1 MKNLNNFTRLQQLA
15 EACKKDVDVW
25 KPLMGYFQPRDDDD
39 RKLLLLAAV
48 AIGRLSDAVPQI
60 LTDAWGSQ
68 TAKQKWAEYSY
79 NYLGIDMN
87 GRVGQPVSLLHFAN
101 SGSDIQKK
109 REYSNNSVT
118 PPARQTWLPF
128 TSADK
133 LQMAN
138 LMRQLRGSYPSWEHR
153 SLDSEMRRAA
163 DVVSKDAALRAK
175 MVSIF
180 DYADGFLV
188 RNGQTV
194 CKPDLALSI
203 HNGVEGFWQHSMF
216 YELREAKKV
225 LNQWLW
231 EEILRNNW
239 EASYPNPAESK
250 RKVEFARELGMGYG
264 AGPKVMEQL
273 AKCPKHDDAL
283 DAGIFLH
290 EANKKGQQDYMDAQT
305 LRKHWD
311 SDLKNK
317 KRDTTM
323 NLTQKANAFFG
334 NLKAIGGDLLRV
346 QRGRATLHSAKRVI
360 FAAMPIKWGFLARL
374 TGKAKKVEN
383 HPLTDLALAFAL
395 HGATNFA
402 ISDVAKREKYLKYT
416 EEMLVAA
423 GYSASLKM
431 LPVEDMLDKIFS
443 GVGESEAVTKLKDM
457 LKDEPEISVDIKK

>member
-48 AIGRLSDAVPQI
+48 AIGRLSDAIPQI

-79 NYLGIDMN
+79 NYLGIDIN

-128 TSADK
+128 TGADE

-138 LMRQLRGSYPSWEHR
+138 LMRQLRSSYPSWAHR
-153 SLDSEMRRAA
+153 SLDSEIQRAA
-163 DVVSKDAALRAK
+163 DVVSRDAALRAK
-175 MVSIF
+175 MVRIF
-180 DYADGFLV
+180 DYADGFFV
-188 RNGQTV
+188 RNGRV
-194 CKPDLALSI
+194 VGKPDLTLSI
-203 HNGVEGFWQHSMF
+203 HNGGEGFWQDSMF
-216 YELREAKKV
+216 YELREAKKM
-225 LNQWLW
+225 LNQWLR
-231 EEILRNNW
+231 EEILSNDW
-239 EASYPNPAESK
+239 ADSYANVTGTE
-250 RKVEFARELGMGYG
+250 RKVEFARELAMGYG
-264 AGPKVMEQL
+264 AG
-273 AKCPKHDDAL
+273 PKHDDAL

-290 EANKKGQQDYMDAQT
+290 EANKKGQQDYMDAQA

-311 SDLKNK
+311 SDLKNQ

>member
-48 AIGRLSDAVPQI
+48 AIGRLSDAIPQI

-101 SGSDIQKK
+101 SGSAIQKN
-109 REYSNNSVT
+109 REYANNSVT

-128 TSADK
+128 TGADE
-133 LQMAN
+133 LQVAAM
-138 LMRQLRGSYPSWEHR
+138 MRMIKTHQM
-153 SLDSEMRRAA
+153 DIRAV
-163 DVVSKDAALRAK
+163 DVASKDAALRAK
-175 MVSIF
+175 MVTIF
-180 DYADGFLV
+180 DYADGFMV
-188 RNGQTV
+188 RNGRIV
-194 CKPDLALSI
+194 CKPDLTLSV
-203 HNGVEGFWQHSMF
+203 HHGAEGFWQDSMF

-239 EASYPNPAESK
+239 GASYPNPAESK

-273 AKCPKHDDAL
+273 AKYPKHDDIVDTL
-283 DAGIFLH
+283 DAGIFMH
-290 EANKKGQQDYMDAQT
+290 EANKKGQQDYMDAQA

-311 SDLKNK
+311 SDLKNQ

-431 LPVEDMLDKIFS
+431 VPVEDMLDKIFS
-443 GVGESEAVTKLKDM
+443 GVGESEAVTKLKDL
-457 LKDEPEISVDIKK
+457 LKDEPEISVEIQK

>member
-39 RKLLLLAAV
+39 RELLLLAAV
-48 AIGRLSDAVPQI
+48 AIGRLSDAIPQI

-79 NYLGIDMN
+79 NHLGIDMN
-87 GRVGQPVSLLHFAN
+87 GRVGQPVPLLHFAN
-101 SGSDIQKK
+101 SGSAIQKN
-109 REYSNNSVT
+109 REYANNSVT

-128 TSADK
+128 TGADE

-138 LMRQLRGSYPSWEHR
+138 LMRHLRGSYPSWEHR
-153 SLDSEMRRAA
+153 SLDSEMRKAA
-163 DVVSKDAALRAK
+163 EIVSKDAALRAK

-188 RNGQTV
+188 RNGRAV
-194 CKPDLALSI
+194 CKPDLTLSI
-203 HNGVEGFWQHSMF
+203 HHDAEGFWQDSMF

-239 EASYPNPAESK
+239 KASYPNPAESK

-264 AGPKVMEQL
+264 AVFM
-273 AKCPKHDDAL
+273 
-283 DAGIFLH
+283 H
-290 EANKKGQQDYMDAQT
+290 EANKKGQQDCMDAQA

-311 SDLKNK
+311 SDLKNQ

-395 HGATNFA
+395 HGATSFA
-402 ISDVAKREKYLKYT
+402 ISDIAKREKYLKYT

-431 LPVEDMLDKIFS
+431 VPVEDMLDKIFS
-443 GVGESEAVTKLKDM
+443 GVGESEAVTKLKDL
-457 LKDEPEISVDIKK
+457 LKDEPEISVEIQK